1 MEKERSAEVVLYQP
15 DERTKLEVQL
25 DADTVWL
32 TQAQI
37 CELFQKVKSTI
48 SYHISNIFKEGELDE
63 RVVVRKSRTTTIHG
77 AIPDM
82 TQDVDVFLY
91 NLDVIISVGY
101 RVKKSAWYTIPP
113 MGYFGAS
120 STSAS
125 GLFNQSSVSRCSGA
139 CG

>member
-37 CELFQKVKSTI
+37 CELFQKVKSTV

-77 AIPDM
+77 ASLKDLGKRLFAF
-82 TQDVDVFLY
+82 DL
-91 NLDVIISVGY
+91 
-101 RVKKSAWYTIPP
+101 
-113 MGYFGAS
+113 MGLPKELIMS
-120 STSAS
+120 
-125 GLFNQSSVSRCSGA
+125 QVQ
-139 CG
+139 